1 MKIGI
6 VILNYLAYE
15 DTIECVKSIE
25 KQTYQNY
32 EVVIVDNDSS
42 NDSYEVL
49 KKNLKGKPQ
58 VTVLKTEENI
68 GFAKGNN
75 FGIAYLKSK
84 DIYNVLAINGDT
96 IFYQEDYLER
106 LSILTFSKEVAM
118 IGGQIISRDHHNQ
131 NTLPVSLR
139 VKKDLQRNRRTI
151 FLLNIIYKFH
161 LDTIL
166 AKLKQTKTGE
176 KVLYPEIPTEE
187 TIRILDPSK
196 EMLHGAA
203 LFFTENYLRNY
214 QGFYPETFLY
224 YEEEFLALVC
234 RRLGFK
240 QLYTDALSIY
250 HKEDASSDLLMDHNR
265 RKAILFKICIIK
277 KNLLLMEKALESSK
291 DKLSKRLSSS
301 N

>member
-49 KKNLKGKPQ
+49 KKNFKGKPQ

-106 LSILTFSKEVAM
+106 LSTLTFSKEVAM

-176 KVLYPEIPTEE
+176 KVLYPEVPTEE

-265 RKAILFKICIIK
+265 RKAELFKICIIK

-291 DKLSKRLSSS
+291 DKISKRLSSS

>member
-25 KQTYQNY
+25 KQTYQTY
-32 EVVIVDNDSS
+32 EVVIVDNNSS

-49 KKNLKGKPQ
+49 KKSFKGNHK

-75 FGIAYLKSK
+75 FGITYLKSK
-84 DIYNVLAINGDT
+84 GIYNALVINGDT

-106 LSILTFSKEVAM
+106 LSNLAFSKEVAM

-139 VKKDLQRNRRTI
+139 LKKDLQRNRWTI

-161 LDTIL
+161 LNTIL

-176 KVLYPEIPTEE
+176 KVVYPEIPAEDRV
-187 TIRILDPSK
+187 RILNPNK

-224 YEEEFLALVC
+224 YEEEFLALIC
-234 RRLGFK
+234 RKLGFK

-250 HKEDASSDLLMDHNR
+250 HKEDASSDLLMDYNR
-265 RKAILFKICIIK
+265 RKSVLFKIRIIRENIRLMAPVINMSTSDLK
-277 KNLLLMEKALESSK
+277 KRM
-291 DKLSKRLSSS
+291 RQ
-301 N
+301 